1 MHFARWTCGD
11 FGNLFGNTEN
21 FLTKMRTGGYNGR
34 RKGGCSLENRGTVRS
49 VAKAME
55 LLQLL
60 SERGEP
66 LSLTEIAR
74 LQELPKSTAFGLLN
88 TLRE

>member
-1 MHFARWTCGD
+1 M
-11 FGNLFGNTEN
+11 
-21 FLTKMRTGGYNGR
+21 
-34 RKGGCSLENRGTVRS
+34 ENRGTVRS

-74 LQELPKSTAFGLLN
+74 LQELPKSTPMPAGEELSA
-88 TLRE
+88 E

>member
-1 MHFARWTCGD
+1 MG
-11 FGNLFGNTEN
+11 EE
-21 FLTKMRTGGYNGR
+21 
-34 RKGGCSLENRGTVRS
+34 KGGCSLENRGTVRS

-74 LQELPKSTAFGLLN
+74 MQELPKST
-88 TLRE
+88 EK